1 MKRQVL
7 YDCTYMR
14 SLDQP
19 NSERQKDGHQGW
31 GGEKGEFMGTE
42 LILFGVM
49 KISDGGDGNTT
60 L

>member
-19 NSERQKDGHQGW
+19 NSERQKGGDQGW

-42 LILFGVM
+42 LNTVW
-49 KISDGGDGNTT
+49 GDENF
-60 L
+60 